1 MAKRGDSPLGTPCW
15 VELLTS
21 DPDRSQDFYGRLFGW
36 KVEDPGAEYGGYQ
49 NFLLHDVRVAGC
61 MRNDGDAGIPD
72 LWSIYL
78 ATDDAEATVARAS
91 EHGGQVMVPA
101 MDVMAL
107 GRMAVVVDPGGA
119 VIGMWQPGEHRGF
132 GYVGEPGAPSWF
144 ELHTRDYEKSLDFY
158 REVFGWKTRV
168 EGDSPEFRYS
178 TVDVDDEQY
187 AGVMDAS
194 GFLPEGVPPAWT
206 VYFGVAD
213 ADHSL
218 SEVVSLGGEVVMAAE
233 DTPYGRLATA
243 ADPTGAVFRL
253 HQPPSS

>member
-1 MAKRGDSPLGTPCW
+1 VAKRDDSPLGTPCW

-36 KVEDPGAEYGGYQ
+36 TVEDPGADYGGYK
-49 NFLLHDVRVAGC
+49 NFRLKDVRVAGC
-61 MRNDGDAGIPD
+61 MRNDGNAGIPD
-72 LWSIYL
+72 LWSVYL
-78 ATDDAEATVARAS
+78 AVADAEATVDRAA

-107 GRMAVVVDPGGA
+107 GRMAVVVDVGGA

-158 REVFGWKTRV
+158 RAVFGWTTHT
-168 EGDSPEFRYS
+168 EADAPEFRYT
-178 TVDVDDEQY
+178 TVNVGEEQY

-194 GFLPEGVPPAWT
+194 GFLPEGVPAGWS
-206 VYFGVAD
+206 VYFGTD
-213 ADHSL
+213 DCDHSL
-218 SEVVSLGGEVVMAAE
+218 SEVVSLGGEVVMKAE

-253 HQPPSS
+253 HQPPAG